1 LSYSHQPMRPE
12 HAATPRAIFRIR
24 IYLTE
29 LLDDQVEPVV
39 LLKFSVALLKP
50 EMFNDILS
58 LI

>member
-1 LSYSHQPMRPE
+1 MRPE

-39 LLKFSVALLKP
+39 LLKLSDLLLKP